1 MKRQDERLHGMQGE
15 GSPLIP
21 EYHDP
26 GDPGRMGIRVPF
38 VRPALPPAE
47 AIARAAEDVI
57 GSARLTKGPY
67 CERLE
72 AAIAERLGVRHAV
85 AVSSC
90 TVGLMLVYRALD
102 ISAGSC
108 RSRRSASDACEV
120 AALESLSRFGVAK
133 TSSRSEPLGEVV
145 IPSFTF
151 LAAPAAIVWNNLRPV
166 FVDCELKTTNVSVA
180 AVRAAITP
188 RTVAIAVCHNFGNPC
203 DIAALKALAAEYNLP
218 LVVDAAHGFGA
229 SMHGRP
235 VGGGSTVE
243 VFSLSPTKLLVAG
256 EGGIVATDCDC
267 LAHFVRMGR
276 EYGNDGSY
284 DALFAGVNGRMPE
297 MSAAIALEGLKQLD
311 QVSANR
317 NAVARAYREEL
328 RDLPGIGFIE
338 TLPGAVCSYK
348 DFSITV
354 DPTRFG
360 MTRDGL
366 RRVLAANGI
375 ETRAYYNPPCHR
387 QTAFEHFHDRSRP
400 LPVTEML
407 AARSLALPIGAHV
420 DAAVVRDVCDIIAN
434 AKQAV

>member
-1 MKRQDERLHGMQGE
+1 M
-15 GSPLIP
+15 IP
-21 EYHDP
+21 ELHES
-26 GDPGRMGIRVPF
+26 GDPRRAGIRVPF
-38 VRPALPPAE
+38 VRPALPPVE
-47 AIARAAEDVI
+47 AITAAAADII
-57 GSARLTKGPY
+57 GHSRLTKGPY
-67 CERLE
+67 GERLE
-72 AAIAERLGVRHAV
+72 TEIANLLGVRHAV

-102 ISAGSC
+102 LSAGSC
-108 RSRRSASDACEV
+108 RSRRAAADSCAVASFD
-120 AALESLSRFGVAK
+120 SLSRFGVAK
-133 TSSRSEPLGEVV
+133 SAGRSEPLGEVI

-166 FVDCELKTTNVSVA
+166 FIDVDPATTNATVQ
-180 AVRAAITP
+180 AVRSAISP

-203 DIAALKALAAEYNLP
+203 DMPALEALAAEHGLP

-229 SMHGRP
+229 SLHGRP
-235 VGGGSTVE
+235 VGAQGTVQ

-256 EGGIVATDCDC
+256 EGGIVATNCDC

-297 MSAAIALEGLKQLD
+297 MSAAIALEGLKILD
-311 QVSANR
+311 RVSADR
-317 NAVARAYREEL
+317 NSIAAEYRRQL
-328 RDLPGIGFIE
+328 GDLPGIGFLE
-338 TLPGAVCSYK
+338 TLPHAVSSYK

-366 RRVLAANGI
+366 RRVLAARGI

-387 QTAFEHFHDRSRP
+387 QTAFEHFFDRSQP
-400 LPVTEML
+400 LPATELL

-420 DAAVVRDVCDIIAN
+420 DAAVVGEVCDVIAN
-434 AKQAV
+434 AKQSA

>member
-1 MKRQDERLHGMQGE
+1 MPGE
-15 GSPLIP
+15 GPPLIP
-21 EYHDP
+21 EYHEAGNP
-26 GDPGRMGIRVPF
+26 SRYGIRVPF
-38 VRPALPPAE
+38 VRPALP
-47 AIARAAEDVI
+47 AAETVARMAAEVI
-57 GSARLTKGPY
+57 QSGRLTKGPY

-72 AAIAERLGVRHAV
+72 AAVARRLGVRHAV

-102 ISAGSC
+102 LAAGSC
-108 RSRRSASDACEV
+108 RSRRGSGDPCEV
-120 AALESLSRFGVAK
+120 AAIDALSRFGVAK
-133 TSSRSEPLGEVV
+133 TGSRSEPLGEVI

-166 FVDCELKTTNVSVA
+166 FVDAEPDTTNVSVA

-188 RTVAIAVCHNFGNPC
+188 RTVAIAACHNFGNPC
-203 DIAALKALAAEYNLP
+203 DIAALEALAAEYNLP

-229 SMHGRP
+229 SLHGRP
-235 VGGGSTVE
+235 VGAGGTVE

-284 DALFAGVNGRMPE
+284 DALFPGVNGRMPE
-297 MSAAIALEGLKQLD
+297 MSAAIALEGLSLLD
-311 QVSANR
+311 DVSAERNR
-317 NAVARAYREEL
+317 LARAYRDEL
-328 RDLPGIGFIE
+328 GDLPGIGFVQ
-338 TLPGAVCSYK
+338 TMPGAVSSYK

-366 RRVLAANGI
+366 RRVLAAQGI

-407 AARSLALPIGAHV
+407 AARSLALPMGAHV
-420 DAAVVRDVCDIIAN
+420 DTAVVREVCDVIAN